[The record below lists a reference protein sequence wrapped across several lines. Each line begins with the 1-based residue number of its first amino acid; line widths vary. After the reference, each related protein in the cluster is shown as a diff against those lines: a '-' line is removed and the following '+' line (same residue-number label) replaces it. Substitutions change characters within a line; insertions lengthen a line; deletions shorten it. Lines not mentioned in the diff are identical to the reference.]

1 MPEQSFPGVYVEEV
15 LKGLHPIEGV
25 STSTVG
31 FVGATKRGPTSPTLV
46 TSWAEFEQTFGGFI
60 DVPPLNHPHCY
71 LPYAVRGFFD
81 NGGRRAYVA
90 RVVGRNGAADAAI
103 LHEYVGDATLD
114 PEARQ
119 GLAAL
124 ATVDEISLLAA
135 PDDVA
140 IRGLRDGLIAACEA
154 MKNRFAV
161 TSLEQGLSPT
171 SDVQPP
177 SHSAYAAAYYP
188 WVRVEAPHRPDGRL
202 LVPCTG
208 HVLGIYAR
216 VDLERGVHKAPANE
230 VIRGLVDGAA
240 GESPLEF
247 AVTDREQESLNIRGI
262 NVIRD
267 FRANGHGIRV
277 WGSRTLSSDS
287 DFKYVNVRR
296 LLMFIEASIDRGTQW
311 VVFELNVERTW
322 MAVRVSVENFLRTV
336 WIGGG
341 LAGTRPEEAFFV
353 RCDRTTMTQNDLDNG
368 RLVCLIGVAPIKPA
382 EFVILSVSK
391 KTRD

>member
-1 MPEQSFPGVYVEEV
+1 MP
-15 LKGLHPIEGV
+15 
-25 STSTVG
+25 
-31 FVGATKRGPTSPTLV
+31 R
-46 TSWAEFEQTFGGFI
+46 
-60 DVPPLNHPHCY
+60 
-71 LPYAVRGFFD
+71 
-81 NGGRRAYVA
+81 
-90 RVVGRNGAADAAI
+90 
-103 LHEYVGDATLD
+103 
-114 PEARQ
+114 
-119 GLAAL
+119 
-124 ATVDEISLLAA
+124 
-135 PDDVA
+135 
-140 IRGLRDGLIAACEA
+140 
-154 MKNRFAV
+154 
-161 TSLEQGLSPT
+161 
-171 SDVQPP
+171 
-177 SHSAYAAAYYP
+177 AYYP
-188 WVRVEAPHRPDGRL
+188 WIRVEAPHRSGASM
-202 LVPCTG
+202 LVPSTG

-247 AVTDREQESLNIRGI
+247 TVTDREQEPLNIRGI

-267 FRANGHGIRV
+267 FRANGRGIRV

-322 MAVRVSVENFLRTV
+322 MAVRGSVENFLRTV

-341 LAGTRPEEAFFV
+341 IQGTKAEEAFFV

-391 KTRD
+391 KTRE